1 MEPLPQLESCVRASF
16 EKGDARHPSGI
27 SLPSYFV
34 RAATRGRR
42 RSQPDTGLLF
52 GAELRARLG
61 PSAHEAIRLATDP
74 SAFRVCAAPRATV
87 PLATRE
93 WLADGA
99 LELGRAEGFE
109 VTWALLGA
117 SSELESVAQRLLGN
131 RTPRAVVR
139 QVLHGVLPRGLRAE
153 PFAALLVRVL
163 KIAQSIYA
171 AFRHAG
177 ASHDE
182 AWAAVEDRLWSPH
195 PTGQRLA
202 SGAEL
207 RGAYL
212 PSLVQAASGNGR
224 RRLRRNVEAG
234 RTQKHS
240 SAFLARF
247 ASGAGA
253 RLWPWTD
260 GDGRLLPHGEAKLT
274 PELAGLA
281 FFVLLTHTA
290 SERRSRGGP
299 SGGLSAPFAD
309 AGFGASEWLPDRT
322 DDLAVRLLTAEIRGQ
337 FTTDVGNCPR
347 IPSGAMLDAMSL
359 LLRGTLASRGAGD
372 VSLAMQRLGVDL
384 AQADAPA
391 TLERAREKLPALL
404 RWLEENGRE
413 LLETT

>member
-1 MEPLPQLESCVRASF
+1 MEPLPQLESCLRASF
-16 EKGDARHPSGI
+16 EKRDAGHPSGI

-42 RSQPDTGLLF
+42 RSQPETELLF
-52 GAELRARLG
+52 PAELRARLG
-61 PSAHEAIRLATDP
+61 ASADEAIRLATDP
-74 SAFRVCAAPRATV
+74 SAFRGCATGRPAV

-93 WLADGA
+93 WLADAA
-99 LELGRAEGFE
+99 LALGRAEGFA
-109 VTWALLGA
+109 VTWALLRA

-177 ASHDE
+177 ALHEE

-195 PTGQRLA
+195 PTGERLA

-212 PSLVQAASGNGR
+212 PSLVQAASGNAR
-224 RRLRRNVEAG
+224 RRLRRNAEAG
-234 RTQKHS
+234 RTQKHA

-247 ASGAGA
+247 ASGPGA
-253 RLWPWTD
+253 RLWPWSDAD
-260 GDGRLLPHGEAKLT
+260 GLLFPHGDRMLT
-274 PELAGLA
+274 PEMAGLA
-281 FFVLLTHTA
+281 FFVLLTYTA

-299 SGGLSAPFAD
+299 SGGLSTPFAE

-322 DDLAVRLLTAEIRGQ
+322 DDLAVRLLTSGVAS
-337 FTTDVGNCPR
+337 
-347 IPSGAMLDAMSL
+347 SGAMLDAMSL
-359 LLRGTLASRGAGD
+359 LLRGTLAPRDAED
-372 VSLAMQRLGVDL
+372 VTLSLQRLGVDV
-384 AQADAPA
+384 AHADAPA
-391 TLERAREKLPALL
+391 MLERAREKLPALL